1 MAQRRSYTIWVIGAD
16 GKHKEWT
23 MPDQVFDGLRAEYP
37 SLKLGNELTRMHTW
51 TVRNASKR
59 WGEATVM
66 RGVVRW
72 LNRARA
78 AQARIVAEKRGHV
91 LFGDPAIKKAY
102 EPGKPPP
109 PEVRAVLE
117 QYARRGG

>member
-23 MPDQVFDGLRAEYP
+23 MPDQVFDGLRAEYS

-91 LFGDPAIKKAY
+91 LFGEPAIKKAY

-109 PEVRAVLE
+109 EAVRAELAK
-117 QYARRGG
+117 YTGRGW

>member
-37 SLKLGNELTRMHTW
+37 SLKLGNELTRMHAW

-91 LFGDPAIKKAY
+91 LFGEPAIKKAY

-109 PEVRAVLE
+109 EAVRAELAK
-117 QYARRGG
+117 YTGRGW